1 MPDGCQWQ
9 VVKLRSI
16 SAREEQKDSTASTS
30 PRRSACH
37 KRDEIY
43 RSLSQIIFT
52 HRALPRMGVRGDPD
66 TVNVSALTIS
76 CLFSHQIKET
86 IQSARGTSRQSVH
99 RHRVFRCCMAPL
111 QKLNLDRFLLGC
123 IFTDIRSAVLVCG
136 GPRIYR
142 CCPILWLVRRHLQPG
157 NALTFDKSAWCDDCT
172 TVQLGFVSMTVTYES
187 DREYISNILRVAT
200 V

>member
-9 VVKLRSI
+9 VVKLRPI

-86 IQSARGTSRQSVH
+86 IQSARGTSRQSVPGIG
-99 RHRVFRCCMAPL
+99 C
-111 QKLNLDRFLLGC
+111 LD
-123 IFTDIRSAVLVCG
+123 A
-136 GPRIYR
+136 
-142 CCPILWLVRRHLQPG
+142 
-157 NALTFDKSAWCDDCT
+157 AWHH
-172 TVQLGFVSMTVTYES
+172 SK
-187 DREYISNILRVAT
+187 N
-200 V
+200 